1 MALRQGSNWDLKA
14 AACAAIVVWQIY
26 DLASASVSSSNDGNL
41 LRYAVIGAGLVGV
54 IASLVKLSVD
64 Y

>member
-1 MALRQGSNWDLKA
+1 MALRQGSNWGLKA

-26 DLASASVSSSNDGNL
+26 EIVNASVFAPDDGKQL
-41 LRYAVIGAGLVGV
+41 HYLIVGVGLVGL

>member
-1 MALRQGSNWDLKA
+1 MVQRPEKHWGLKA

-26 DLASASVSSSNDGNL
+26 EMASASVLSPGDGNY
-41 LRYAVIGAGLVGV
+41 LRYLAIAAALLGLV
-54 IASLVKLSVD
+54 ASLVKLSAD

>member
-1 MALRQGSNWDLKA
+1 MASRAAGNWGLKA
-14 AACAAIVVWQIY
+14 AACAAVVVWQIY
-26 DLASASVSSSNDGNL
+26 EMARESVFAPSEGNL
-41 LRYAVIGAGLVGV
+41 LRYFAIAAALVGL

>member
-1 MALRQGSNWDLKA
+1 MVQRPGKHWGLKA

-26 DLASASVSSSNDGNL
+26 EMASASVFSSSEGNY
-41 LRYAVIGAGLVGV
+41 LRYIAIGAALFGLVT
-54 IASLVKLSVD
+54 SLLKLSAD

>member
-1 MALRQGSNWDLKA
+1 MAFRQGNNWGLKA

-26 DLASASVSSSNDGNL
+26 EIVNVSVFAPDDGKQL
-41 LRYAVIGAGLVGV
+41 HYLIVAVGLVGL